1 MSLANILDDIE
12 LERNRRLLGLLK
24 PDPHALVL
32 WSRAMASL
40 PNDAER
46 SRLAFALQF
55 AKKIDYHHVGLTSEI
70 YFSHPLRVSALALL
84 ISGSQDASTGVLGI
98 LHNVLEVTDVSLVT
112 LSVTF
117 GDDISRLI
125 EKLTVDRKVQW
136 EKTYK
141 SDYYAKLMAGPL
153 SARVVKIIDKLDNLF
168 LLGLNP
174 DISIRE
180 KYLEEIEDFVVPMA
194 KTTLPLINDYLQEL
208 IKDCHLTG
216 FIDHSFATNTK
227 RNHESRN

>member
-1 MSLANILDDIE
+1 MILDNILDDIE

-24 PDPHALVL
+24 PDPHALVV
-32 WSRAMASL
+32 WSRAMANL

-55 AKKIDYHHVGLTSEI
+55 AKEIDYHHVGLTSEI

-84 ISGSQDASTGVLGI
+84 ISGSQDASTGILGI
-98 LHNVLEVTDVSLVT
+98 LHNVLEVTDVSLAT
-112 LSVTF
+112 LSETF
-117 GDDISRLI
+117 GDDI
-125 EKLTVDRKVQW
+125 
-136 EKTYK
+136 

-180 KYLEEIEDFVVPMA
+180 KYLEEIEDFVIPMA
-194 KTTLPLINDYLQEL
+194 KTALPLINDYLQEL
-208 IKDCHLTG
+208 IKDCRSTG
-216 FIDHSFATNTK
+216 FIDHSFATKTK
-227 RNHESRN
+227 RKT